1 MEKYSRWSDLT
12 TGINPFVPP
21 PHQLPKNV
29 VLRWTQL
36 FLGGILSLCRWIVL
50 VPLLMLLVVV
60 TSIHAVLDYVPILGR
75 IFHRWTDSIVLGL
88 ILIVTTVFIKDEAAN
103 AKRLGLLAPGTK
115 PPTLSGIQAGDVIVT
130 NHTSVFDVL
139 YLGFRY
145 SPTFVFPCA
154 SDASKGVVQ
163 SFGLLGAIAQA
174 LAPPLATVSN
184 PLKLQDVIRQA
195 SGPVVIFPEG
205 TRSNGKAVLSFLPV
219 LDALPS
225 STRIHL
231 VAIRYEYKAIAPTH
245 TCGSAVW
252 HLCRLFSHVYHT
264 IKVTTLPCELVAKG
278 STPQQLQALL
288 ASMLRTKGVELSCD
302 DFISFNAY
310 WAHVNRGGRQPASD
324 FTPRKA
330 PHEHAQWTRSD
341 K

>member
-103 AKRLGLLAPGTK
+103 AKRLGLLYVTGSFHAFLMILCSAPGTK

-154 SDASKGVVQ
+154 SDASKVLVHAWLIKRLP
-163 SFGLLGAIAQA
+163 LLW
-174 LAPPLATVSN
+174 
-184 PLKLQDVIRQA
+184 RQ
-195 SGPVVIFPEG
+195 
-205 TRSNGKAVLSFLPV
+205 
-219 LDALPS
+219 
-225 STRIHL
+225 
-231 VAIRYEYKAIAPTH
+231 YEYKAIAPTH

-264 IKVTTLPCELVAKG
+264 IKVTTLPSELVAKD

-324 FTPRKA
+324 FTSRKA